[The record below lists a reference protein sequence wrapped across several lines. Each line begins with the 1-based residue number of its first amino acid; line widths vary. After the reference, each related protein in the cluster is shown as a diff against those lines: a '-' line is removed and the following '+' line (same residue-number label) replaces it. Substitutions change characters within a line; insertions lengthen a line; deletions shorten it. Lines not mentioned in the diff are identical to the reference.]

1 MDNEQEMD
9 SLDKGS
15 VNDIVLR
22 HVIAE
27 DAVVRAYVYASTRG
41 HRDTEDV
48 IQEVWQVVCRK
59 IGDYD
64 PSRSFRA
71 WVLGITRLQV
81 LKWRQA
87 QARSRLLFDPE
98 VLELLADTAEEECEE
113 LDHRSQFLRD
123 CLGMLPLD
131 GQRLLHRK
139 YTDGLTVAAIAEQ
152 MKKSVGALEMAL
164 TRLRR
169 ALRACIEGKLADAM
183 GGEA

>member
-1 MDNEQEMD
+1 MD
-9 SLDKGS
+9 SLSKGP
-15 VNDIVLR
+15 VNDTVLR

-59 IGDYD
+59 IGEYD
-64 PSRSFRA
+64 ETRSFRA
-71 WVLGITRLQV
+71 WVMGITRLQV

-98 VLELLADTAEEECEE
+98 VLELLADTAAEECEE

-123 CLGMLPLD
+123 CLGLLPLD
-131 GQRLLHRK
+131 SRRLLHMK
-139 YTDGLTVAAIAEQ
+139 YADGLTVAAIAERV
-152 MKKSVGALEMAL
+152 KKSVGALDMAFV
-164 TRLRR
+164 RLRR
-169 ALRACIEGKLADAM
+169 ALRACIEGKLAEAA